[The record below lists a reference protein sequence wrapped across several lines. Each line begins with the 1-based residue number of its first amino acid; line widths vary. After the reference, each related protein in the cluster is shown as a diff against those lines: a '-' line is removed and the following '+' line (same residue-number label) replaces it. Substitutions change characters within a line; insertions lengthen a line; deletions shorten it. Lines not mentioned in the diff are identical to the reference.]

1 MSVSAMPLSRHVRSL
16 AHAELAHAS
25 ALGEVRRL
33 DGTAFPLLQG
43 LSIKRLRLEADA
55 MREAHWHANADELA
69 YVCQGQVRVQVID
82 NGDQVSAF
90 VVSEGQMFHIPS
102 GALHLIENLG
112 PGRAELIIAFSHA
125 HPQDFS
131 LQAAFGAMSDAVL
144 GNTFDLP
151 ASAFAALPRDTGS
164 RYLVPRPRGL
174 PPASPDHAQPLRFD
188 VEAQSAPVTFPYGHA
203 RVARSQFWPALRHL
217 AMYSLQIGEDG
228 MREPHWHPDTAEMG
242 YVHRGHARMTVLD
255 PDGSTDTYLLSPG
268 DVYFIPPAY
277 PHQIEALGQDIH
289 FLVFF
294 DRPMPADI
302 GYRLC
307 GAALPPATLAATFG
321 VPVERMPVLPATARD
336 PLIVARGNPLDPCT

>member
-1 MSVSAMPLSRHVRSL
+1 MSMSAHVRSL
-16 AHAELAHAS
+16 ATAEVAHAS
-25 ALGEVRRL
+25 PLGEVRRL
-33 DGTAFPLLQG
+33 DGHAFPILRG

-69 YVCQGQVRVQVID
+69 YVCEGEVHVRVVG
-82 NGDQVSAF
+82 NGDQVSSFIVGA
-90 VVSEGQMFHIPS
+90 GQMFHIPS
-102 GALHLIENLG
+102 GALHLIENRG
-112 PGRAELIIAFSHA
+112 SVRAELIIAFSDA

-151 ASAFAALPRDTGS
+151 ASAFAGVPRDTSS
-164 RYLVPRPRGL
+164 RYLVKCGPVAQA
-174 PPASPDHAQPLRFD
+174 PAGPQFAQPLWFD
-188 VEAQSAPVTFPYGHA
+188 IGAQSPPVDFAYGQA
-203 RVARSQFWPALRHL
+203 RVARSQFWPALQRL
-217 AMYSLQIGEDG
+217 AMYSLDVSEDG

-255 PDGSTDTYLLSPG
+255 PDGGTDTYLLSPG

-277 PHQIEALGQDIH
+277 PHQIEAMGEDIH

-321 VPVERMPVLPATARD
+321 IPVSRMPVLPATAVD
-336 PLIVARGNPLDPCT
+336 PLIVARRNPLDPMT